1 MCDAA
6 ALPPVERCDL
16 LANDIATLGK
26 IISGG
31 DYFLLAHQ

>member
-1 MCDAA
+1 MCNAA
-6 ALPPVERCDL
+6 VLLPVERCDL
-16 LANDIATLGK
+16 PADDIAALGG

>member
-1 MCDAA
+1 MCAAA

-16 LANDIATLGK
+16 PADGIAALGV